1 MWNGVK
7 VWGRYSGVKSTFSPA
22 FPNLFLK
29 QKVYTPPFP
38 QGDGGWQGFCC
49 KFIYMTQDQQILL
62 FFLVLLSIALWV
74 FRKTPVVGFLWVV
87 WKTFWIVLV
96 AVFLADYAKKEL
108 KGWWNKDWSCFGRAG
123 EYRGEICAPFCCVLF
138 VKFCVAYL
146 WSLHLFHKAPALIA
160 PWIYA
165 TNFAV

>member
-1 MWNGVK
+1 MWNGVR
-7 VWGRYSGVKSTFSPA
+7 VCDRCCCVKSTFSPA
-22 FPNLFLK
+22 FPLLFLNK
-29 QKVYTPPFP
+29 KVYTNIPVP
-38 QGDGGWQGFCC
+38 QGGGGWQDFCC

-108 KGWWNKDWSCFGRAG
+108 KGWWNKD
-123 EYRGEICAPFCCVLF
+123 
-138 VKFCVAYL
+138 
-146 WSLHLFHKAPALIA
+146 
-160 PWIYA
+160 
-165 TNFAV
+165 